1 MILRARN
8 DEKDGLEVGGGQL
21 VKTDYVKRNQDRHAI
36 PKACNHSEMEL
47 MGPRRGSLDG
57 VWQENWLETANELVN
72 TTIKIY
78 VQSQRCH
85 QHRLL
90 ASWAGELGRVW
101 PGSARR
107 MLEATE
113 TNE

>member
-36 PKACNHSEMEL
+36 PKECNHSEME
-47 MGPRRGSLDG
+47 PRRGSLDG
-57 VWQENWLETANELVN
+57 VWQENWLEIANELVN

-78 VQSQRCH
+78 VQSQKCH
-85 QHRLL
+85 QHGLL
-90 ASWAGELGRVW
+90 AGELGRV
-101 PGSARR
+101 
-107 MLEATE
+107 
-113 TNE
+113 